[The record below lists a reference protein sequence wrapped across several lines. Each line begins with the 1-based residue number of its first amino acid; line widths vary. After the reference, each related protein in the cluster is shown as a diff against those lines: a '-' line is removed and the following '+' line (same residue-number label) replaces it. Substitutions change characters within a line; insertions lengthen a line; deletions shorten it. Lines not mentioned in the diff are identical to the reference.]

1 MQVAN
6 SFDYI
11 VVGGGSAGSVVA
23 SRLSESGQNTVGLFE
38 AGGKGDGVIVNTPM
52 AAVAMLP
59 TQLNNYA
66 FETVPQSGLNGRKGY
81 QPRGKCLGGSSAIN
95 AMIYT
100 RGHPSDYDHWAK
112 LGNSGWSYQDM
123 LPYFIKSECNADL
136 KDSLHGSSGPLQV
149 SHLQS
154 DHPYQAIF
162 LTAAQQT
169 GFPICQ
175 DFNGSSQEGLGIYQ
189 VTHINGER
197 CSAARAYLFPYLGK
211 RQNLHV
217 QTNILVEKI
226 VVESGRATGILYRQN
241 GIQQFARANKE
252 VILCAGAIQS
262 PQLLMLSGI
271 GPKEHLQ
278 ELNIPLVVDLPGVGQ
293 NLQDH
298 PDFIFGYEAKDSRLI
313 GISAAGA
320 LNLAK
325 EFIRYIKNRRGTF
338 ASNFAEAGG
347 FLKTDPSLA
356 VPDIQLHFV
365 VALVDDHARKLRMG
379 HGYSCHVCVLRPHS
393 RGQIKLASPDPSTA
407 PLIDPGFLSDERDMN
422 TMVEG
427 FKLTRKFLDAPV
439 FQNIRSREVFTEN
452 INSDHDIRNLIRQ
465 RADTVYHPV
474 GTCKMGNDSMAVVD
488 AQLRVKGLNGLRVV
502 DASIMPTLIGGNT
515 NAPVIAIAEKA
526 VDLLIADQS

>member
-1 MQVAN
+1 M
-6 SFDYI
+6 
-11 VVGGGSAGSVVA
+11 
-23 SRLSESGQNTVGLFE
+23 
-38 AGGKGDGVIVNTPM
+38 
-52 AAVAMLP
+52 
-59 TQLNNYA
+59 NY
-66 FETVPQSGLNGRKGY
+66 Y
-81 QPRGKCLGGSSAIN
+81 
-95 AMIYT
+95 
-100 RGHPSDYDHWAK
+100 
-112 LGNSGWSYQDM
+112 
-123 LPYFIKSECNADL
+123 
-136 KDSLHGSSGPLQV
+136 
-149 SHLQS
+149 
-154 DHPYQAIF
+154 F
-162 LTAAQQT
+162 LTD
-169 GFPICQ
+169 P
-175 DFNGSSQEGLGIYQ
+175 
-189 VTHINGER
+189 
-197 CSAARAYLFPYLGK
+197 
-211 RQNLHV
+211 
-217 QTNILVEKI
+217 
-226 VVESGRATGILYRQN
+226 YRQD

-278 ELNIPLVVDLPGVGQ
+278 EMNIPLVVDLPGVGQ

-298 PDFIFGYEAKDSRLI
+298 PDFIFGYEAKDPRLI
-313 GISAAGA
+313 GISAAGT

-325 EFIRYIKNRRGTF
+325 EFIRYIKYRRGTF

-347 FLKTDPSLA
+347 FLKTDSALA

-393 RGQIKLASPDPSTA
+393 RGQIKLASLDPSAA
-407 PLIDPGFLSDERDMN
+407 PLIDPGFLTDERDMN

-427 FKLTRKFLDAPV
+427 FKLTRQLMDAPV

-452 INSDHDIRNLIRQ
+452 IHTDHDIRNLIRQ

-526 VDLLIADQS
+526 VDLLIAGQS